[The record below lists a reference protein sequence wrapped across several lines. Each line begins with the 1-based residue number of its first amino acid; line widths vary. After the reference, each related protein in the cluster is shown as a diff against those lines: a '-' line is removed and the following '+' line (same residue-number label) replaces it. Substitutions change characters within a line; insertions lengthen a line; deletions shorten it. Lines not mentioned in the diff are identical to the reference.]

1 MPFTNVMPQFGAGKL
16 QSGSGQ
22 PVKNPKQ
29 AIAIELSEKQKAQQ
43 GNQEYQ
49 APNLANALSKK
60 KKKGN
65 GYGTNG

>member
-1 MPFTNVMPQFGAGKL
+1 MPFTNVMPQFKAGTLK
-16 QSGSGQ
+16 SGSGQ

-29 AIAIELSEKQKAQQ
+29 AVAIMLSEKQKADE
-43 GNQEYQ
+43 GDQEYQ
-49 APNLANALSKK
+49 APNLASAMKK